1 MALYLDDASLKRYSE
16 EEAIIDKDII
26 INSTGTGTLGR
37 IGFYKES
44 YNILK
49 AKYYPDSHVTVLRVT
64 PKVLPEFVFSCLK
77 YHHPWL
83 EKQGEGSTNQKELK
97 PHTIKNLLIPLP
109 PLAEQHAIVAKIEEL
124 FALVDNLPK

>member
-1 MALYLDDASLKRYSE
+1 MKRYSE

-44 YNILK
+44 FNVLK
-49 AKYYPDSHVTVLRVT
+49 AKYYPDSHVTVLRVS
-64 PKVLPEFVFSCLK
+64 KNILPEFVFACLK

-97 PHTIKNLLIPLP
+97 PHTIKNLPIPLP
-109 PLAEQHAIVAKIEEL
+109 PPAEQKAIVSKIEQL
-124 FALVDNLPK
+124 FKLVDKLS